1 MLRDI
6 ELEDLEKV
14 HKIESNIYQNP
25 WSLDF
30 FRLMF
35 YSNPGL
41 FLVVIFEDTL
51 IGYIVGNIETQKRN
65 LKTKKVG
72 HIMNIA
78 VIPRFRKLG
87 VGSLLIKELEKR
99 LFKKGVHIAYLEVRE
114 SNNIAQKFYLNRG
127 YVRSNIIHRYYG
139 DENAILMVKNLRLHD

>member
-1 MLRDI
+1 
-6 ELEDLEKV
+6 
-14 HKIESNIYQNP
+14 
-25 WSLDF
+25 
-30 FRLMF
+30 MF

-99 LFKKGVHIAYLEVRE
+99 LYKKGVHIAYLEVRE

-139 DENAILMVKNLRLHD
+139 DENAILMVKNLRSHD